1 MSHDEYGPCAHA
13 VRTCDWVCPEFE
25 LGSITMRWLEAE
37 RLEAELKV
45 RQDTIPVTDPI
56 RAELGWKKG
65 AGPDTIRFDAMIFT
79 ATAYDLFVLPDLIV
93 THGYD
98 KARIIRTRHRACL
111 KTFGVCI
118 HRIEC
123 DWVCPRIGWRDM
135 IEWKSHHNLR
145 NVFDALVLTP
155 SAYERFALPFQ
166 VRTRGAARA
175 AALHR
180 GYLGRVREE
189 EAFRKGIWP
198 KAKAPARPAGGKQAA
213 PSGHGTRRRS

>member
-1 MSHDEYGPCAHA
+1 VSMDMPMRGRA
-13 VRTCDWVCPEFE
+13 R
-25 LGSITMRWLEAE
+25 LMGSRSVSRPSAPLWIISAI
-37 RLEAELKV
+37 

-111 KTFGVCI
+111 KTFGVCN
-118 HRIEC
+118 HWIEC